1 MNDRTYGTGWKKRVT
16 AAVLALMIAIL
27 GAMAY
32 LCASAWQEYRNTVV
46 NNQKE
51 QMLLT
56 TQAVSRSMGVFF
68 QDLQAELATLSQSF
82 RTFQAE
88 GPQKGLASL
97 FETYTQEH
105 ESFVYDLRL
114 TSSDGA
120 VLVQFQE
127 EEITQVFLDTVD
139 QQGQRTLQAM
149 LSNGHPCLALGTP
162 CGPDQ
167 TLWLLVD
174 LTDYYQNLISGIQ
187 VGSNGYILVKNSQGI
202 ILMHPDEDQWGI
214 HVIQGRQAL
223 YPEADL
229 SSLGQLVEAQNQ
241 GGTGV
246 MEYTSYW
253 WMDSELPRV
262 QKVSA
267 WAPVA
272 LGDDFLVVSTVI
284 DYSDI
289 DIPIA
294 QNITRMGI
302 AVLVVTL
309 STLVLA
315 LFLGKLLLD
324 RRRSAQEIAYL
335 KDLNNLLEQLHRSE
349 ETLAHQQRL
358 QIIGTMTGGIAHEF
372 NNLLTPILGHADLIQ
387 LEAPEGSELAD
398 SAREIADAAA
408 RCKEIIQQLSSLSR
422 KNVETSYQ
430 LLPVGPVI
438 HRILNTVQSIC
449 PSSIT
454 FHRSLDLGEHT
465 ILGNETQ
472 LQQVILNLC
481 VNAFHAMAQTEG
493 TLTVL
498 GQIVRRTE
506 LEAEGIALESRTWT
520 DYVRLDFTD
529 TGCGMSSAT
538 LEQIFDPFF
547 TTKPSGQGTGLGLS
561 LAQQIVR
568 SHRGILYAES
578 TLGKGSVFHLLLPVS
593 QSEGAPAE
601 PLQANPIRPLRV
613 LLTGENAKLLG
624 HWEKYLMEHEL
635 SVRAFPWSE
644 AAEHLARTDGD
655 ALVIDCGQHFDQV
668 LELCMSLQGSR
679 TGLQKLLLVD
689 RLTREVLQ
697 AKQRGIV
704 QGVLEKP
711 VSDAELLRTL
721 SS

>member
-1 MNDRTYGTGWKKRVT
+1 
-16 AAVLALMIAIL
+16 
-27 GAMAY
+27 
-32 LCASAWQEYRNTVV
+32 
-46 NNQKE
+46 
-51 QMLLT
+51 
-56 TQAVSRSMGVFF
+56 
-68 QDLQAELATLSQSF
+68 
-82 RTFQAE
+82 
-88 GPQKGLASL
+88 
-97 FETYTQEH
+97 
-105 ESFVYDLRL
+105 
-114 TSSDGA
+114 
-120 VLVQFQE
+120 
-127 EEITQVFLDTVD
+127 
-139 QQGQRTLQAM
+139 
-149 LSNGHPCLALGTP
+149 
-162 CGPDQ
+162 
-167 TLWLLVD
+167 
-174 LTDYYQNLISGIQ
+174 
-187 VGSNGYILVKNSQGI
+187 
-202 ILMHPDEDQWGI
+202 
-214 HVIQGRQAL
+214 
-223 YPEADL
+223 
-229 SSLGQLVEAQNQ
+229 
-241 GGTGV
+241 
-246 MEYTSYW
+246 
-253 WMDSELPRV
+253 
-262 QKVSA
+262 
-267 WAPVA
+267 
-272 LGDDFLVVSTVI
+272 
-284 DYSDI
+284 
-289 DIPIA
+289 
-294 QNITRMGI
+294 
-302 AVLVVTL
+302 
-309 STLVLA
+309 
-315 LFLGKLLLD
+315 
-324 RRRSAQEIAYL
+324 
-335 KDLNNLLEQLHRSE
+335 
-349 ETLAHQQRL
+349 
-358 QIIGTMTGGIAHEF
+358 MTGGIAHEF

-422 KNVETSYQ
+422 KNVETSYH

-498 GQIVRRTE
+498 GRIVQRTE

-520 DYVRLDFTD
+520 DYVRLDFAD

-689 RLTREVLQ
+689 RLTREVLK

>member
-88 GPQKGLASL
+88 GPQKGLVSL

-229 SSLGQLVEAQNQ
+229 SSLEQLVEAQNQ

-253 WMDSELPRV
+253 WMDPELPRV

-335 KDLNNLLEQLHRSE
+335 RDLNNLLEQLHRSE

-387 LEAPEGSELAD
+387 LEAPEGSELSD

-601 PLQANPIRPLRV
+601 PLQANPIRPLRI

-689 RLTREVLQ
+689 RLTREALQ